1 MTGWRNVGARSLS
14 PGSLR
19 GQLALTL
26 AGVVILVWLLVV
38 GATAL
43 AVRHELD
50 EVSDSAQRELAGRL
64 LSLSVAQLAIGGP
77 PLALPQHQTF
87 LNYVV
92 RGADGRIVLRSQDGV
107 DALFAGGPVEGFRDA
122 NRQRIFSLRVGD
134 VVVEVAE
141 PLSER
146 REAVREAVVALV
158 LPLLV
163 LVPLSLIA
171 VVVVVARAM
180 RPVDR
185 LRAEVTARGGG
196 DLRPVAVAGLPDEVA
211 GIATEVNALLARLT
225 RTLEAERDFTANAA
239 HEVRTPIAAALA
251 QTQRMTAEAPPG
263 PLADRAR
270 GIEAELLRLARLSEK
285 LMQLARAE
293 GGDMAAGLVDVAPY
307 VQAVVEDFRRAD
319 VADRLVLDCPAGPVM
334 ARIDPEALAILLRN
348 LIENAVRHGDPGAP
362 VEVALRA
369 GGAVRVVN
377 AAAVVRPEVLA
388 RLTRRFER
396 GTTTSQGAGLGLAIA
411 DVIARGAGGRLVLRS
426 PAAGRSDGFE
436 AAFEP
441 AFEPAFEAVA
451 D

>member
-1 MTGWRNVGARSLS
+1 MTGGGIWRGRNLS
-14 PGSLR
+14 PRSLR

-26 AGVVILVWLLVV
+26 AGVVMLVWLLVV

-77 PLALPQHQTF
+77 PLALPQHPTF

-196 DLRPVAVAGLPDEVA
+196 DLRPVAVAGL
-211 GIATEVNALLARLT
+211 ATEVNAMLARLT

-293 GGDMAAGLVDVAPY
+293 GGDIAAGLVDVAPY
-307 VQAVVEDFRRAD
+307 VQAVVEDFRRAGG
-319 VADRLVLDCPAGPVM
+319 ADRLVLDCPAGPVL

-348 LIENAVRHGDPGAP
+348 LIENAVRHGDPDAT

-377 AAAVVRPEVLA
+377 AGPVVPPGVLS

-396 GTTTSQGAGLGLAIA
+396 GMATSQGAGLGLAIA

-436 AAFEP
+436 AAFEV
-441 AFEPAFEAVA
+441 ALEPAAGAVA